1 MATHNRLLGKCVQVD
16 HQPIRRLFVES
27 YRMPNPDSLPT
38 VSPAAPLVTAQ
49 GCSADEPNTFA
60 FVFLGGLNLPR

>member
-38 VSPAAPLVTAQ
+38 VSWTPIGPGIISTDRLGITN
-49 GCSADEPNTFA
+49 CSIARQIFDSMS
-60 FVFLGGLNLPR
+60 